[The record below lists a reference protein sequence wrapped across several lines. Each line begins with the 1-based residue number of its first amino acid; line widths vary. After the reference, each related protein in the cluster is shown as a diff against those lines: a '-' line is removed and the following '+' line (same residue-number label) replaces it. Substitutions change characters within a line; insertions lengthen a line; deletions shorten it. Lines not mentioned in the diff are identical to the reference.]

1 MILEHLSRRSSS
13 VPTNTLLLEI
23 GTEELPPKS
32 LNNLRKA
39 LQQNI
44 KAGLDQAELSHG
56 EVESFA
62 SPRRLGIL
70 VQDLADR
77 QPDQNLE
84 KRGPAVKS
92 AFDDDGEPTKALAGF
107 MRGCDVSDPS
117 QLDTITTNKGDY
129 LVYRATKNGLDLPSL
144 LEDLVGSALTGL
156 PVDRK
161 MRWGKSRLEFVRPVQ
176 WLVCLYGSS
185 VIPIQLLGKEAGNTS
200 SGHRFMSDGQFKI
213 ANANDYVEACREHY
227 VLADYTERKNLIREQ
242 IVELASQEKAHLEM
256 DEDLL
261 DEVTSLVEWPRALAG
276 GFDSS
281 FLNVPPEVLISAMKK
296 HQRYFHLVDNEGKL
310 VPRFIT
316 ISNIESLDSSQVVAG
331 NERVIRPRLAD
342 AAFFFEQDTRTTLEK
357 KSARLEN
364 VVFQADL
371 GTYAEKCHR
380 ISGLAAYIAQH
391 LGLDIN
397 TATRAGK
404 LCKADL
410 VSDMVGEFPDLQGTM
425 GSYYARHDK
434 EDEDVCTAIAE
445 HYRPTQSG
453 GILPTSGVASCVA
466 LADKIDSLIGI
477 FGINQPPTGSRDPFA
492 LRRQSL
498 GVIRICIEN
507 QLSLPLDDCL
517 IEASRL
523 YGKGFETANVSNYI
537 IERLTSYYQEQG
549 IPGDVVEAATNS
561 ASTSVNLL
569 EIDDVVRTLQAFRDG
584 PTAGSIVAANK
595 RVANLLKKAGPDD
608 LAGTFDSALATEEAE
623 IVLGRVLTEL
633 DLSKSK
639 GAGAKLEKLAVL
651 QEPVDHF
658 FDEVMVMAEDEKVR
672 KNRLG
677 LLQELRHRFL
687 EVADFSLLQ

>member
-1 MILEHLSRRSSS
+1 M
-13 VPTNTLLLEI
+13 PTNTLLLEV

-32 LNNLRKA
+32 LNNLREA

-44 KAGLDQAELSHG
+44 EAGLNQAELSHG
-56 EVESFA
+56 KVESFA
-62 SPRRLGIL
+62 TPRRLGIL
-70 VQDLADR
+70 VHDLADR
-77 QPDQNLE
+77 QPDQNVE

-107 MRGCDVSDPS
+107 MRGCDVADPS

-129 LVYRATKNGLDLPSL
+129 LVYRAIKSGLDLPSL
-144 LEDLVGSALTGL
+144 LEELLGSAVTAL
-156 PVDRK
+156 PVDRR

-185 VIPIQLLGKEAGNTS
+185 VIPIQLLGKEASNTS
-200 SGHRFMSDGQFKI
+200 SGHRFMSGGQFEITK
-213 ANANDYVEACREHY
+213 ANDYVELCRTNY
-227 VLADYTERKNLIREQ
+227 VLADFTERKNLIREQ
-242 IVELASQEKAHLEM
+242 VVDLAAREKAHLEI

-261 DEVTSLVEWPRALAG
+261 NEVTSLVEWPRALAG

-281 FLNVPPEVLISAMKK
+281 FLNVPPEVLISAMKE
-296 HQRYFHLVDNEGKL
+296 HQRYFHLVDNNGKL

-342 AAFFFEQDTRTTLEK
+342 AAFFFDQDTRTSLEQ

-371 GTYAEKCHR
+371 GTYAQKCDR
-380 ISGLAAYIAQH
+380 IAALAAYIAQQ
-391 LGLDIN
+391 LGSD
-397 TATRAGK
+397 TDAAKRAGK

-425 GSYYARHDK
+425 GSYYARHDN
-434 EDEDVCTAIAE
+434 EAEEVCIAIAQ

-453 GILPTSGVASCVA
+453 GILPTSDVASCVA
-466 LADKIDSLIGI
+466 LADKIDSLTGI

-498 GVIRICIEN
+498 GVIRICVEN
-507 QLSLPLDDCL
+507 QLNIPLNDCL
-517 IEASRL
+517 NEASRI
-523 YGKGFETANVSNYI
+523 YGRAFDTVNVSNYI
-537 IERLTSYYQEQG
+537 VERLTSYYQEQG

-569 EIDDVVRTLQAFRDG
+569 AIDDVVRTLQSFRNG
-584 PTAGSIVAANK
+584 PAAKSIVAANK
-595 RVANLLKKAGPDD
+595 RVANFLKKAGPSD
-608 LAGTFDSALATEEAE
+608 LASSFDASVATDEAE
-623 IVLGRVLTEL
+623 IALGRALNKL

-677 LLQELRHRFL
+677 LLQKLRQQFL

>member
-1 MILEHLSRRSSS
+1 
-13 VPTNTLLLEI
+13 VPTNTLLLEV

-32 LNNLRKA
+32 LNNLREA

-44 KAGLDQAELSHG
+44 EAGLNQAELSHG
-56 EVESFA
+56 KVESFA
-62 SPRRLGIL
+62 TPRRLGIL
-70 VQDLADR
+70 VHDLADR
-77 QPDQNLE
+77 QPDQNVE

-107 MRGCDVSDPS
+107 MRGCDVADPS

-129 LVYRATKNGLDLPSL
+129 LVYRAIKSGLDLPSL
-144 LEDLVGSALTGL
+144 LEELLGSAVTAL
-156 PVDRK
+156 PVDRR

-185 VIPIQLLGKEAGNTS
+185 VIPIQLLGKEASNTS
-200 SGHRFMSDGQFKI
+200 SGHRFMSGGQFEITK
-213 ANANDYVEACREHY
+213 ANDYVELCRTNY
-227 VLADYTERKNLIREQ
+227 VLADFTERKNLIREQ
-242 IVELASQEKAHLEM
+242 VVDLAAREKAHLEI

-261 DEVTSLVEWPRALAG
+261 NEVTSLVEWPRALAG

-281 FLNVPPEVLISAMKK
+281 FLNVPPEVLISAMKE
-296 HQRYFHLVDNEGKL
+296 HQRYFHLVDNNGKL

-342 AAFFFEQDTRTTLEK
+342 AAFFFDQDTRTSLEQ

-371 GTYAEKCHR
+371 GTYAQKCDR
-380 ISGLAAYIAQH
+380 IAALAAYIAQQ
-391 LGLDIN
+391 LGSD
-397 TATRAGK
+397 TDAAKRAGK

-434 EDEDVCTAIAE
+434 ETEEVCIAIAQ

-453 GILPTSGVASCVA
+453 GILPTSDVASCVA
-466 LADKIDSLIGI
+466 LADKIDSLTGI

-498 GVIRICIEN
+498 GVIRICVEN
-507 QLSLPLDDCL
+507 QLNIPLNDCL
-517 IEASRL
+517 NEASRI
-523 YGKGFETANVSNYI
+523 YGRAFDTVNVSNYI
-537 IERLTSYYQEQG
+537 VERLTSYYQEQG

-569 EIDDVVRTLQAFRDG
+569 AIDDVVRTLQSFRNG
-584 PTAGSIVAANK
+584 PAAKSIVAANK
-595 RVANLLKKAGPDD
+595 RVANFLKKAGPSD
-608 LAGTFDSALATEEAE
+608 LASSFDASVATDEAE
-623 IVLGRVLTEL
+623 IALGRALNKL

-677 LLQELRHRFL
+677 LLQKLRQQFL

>member
-1 MILEHLSRRSSS
+1 
-13 VPTNTLLLEI
+13 VPTNTLLLEV

-32 LNNLRKA
+32 LNNLREA

-44 KAGLDQAELSHG
+44 EAGLNQAELSHG
-56 EVESFA
+56 KVESFA
-62 SPRRLGIL
+62 TPRRLGIL
-70 VQDLADR
+70 VHDLADR
-77 QPDQNLE
+77 QPDQNVE

-107 MRGCDVSDPS
+107 MRGCDVADPS

-129 LVYRATKNGLDLPSL
+129 LVYRAIKSGLDLPSL
-144 LEDLVGSALTGL
+144 LEELLGSAVTAL
-156 PVDRK
+156 PVDRR

-185 VIPIQLLGKEAGNTS
+185 VIPIQLLGKEASNTS
-200 SGHRFMSDGQFKI
+200 SGHRFMSGGQFEITK
-213 ANANDYVEACREHY
+213 ANDYVELCRANY
-227 VLADYTERKNLIREQ
+227 VLADFTERKNLIREQ
-242 IVELASQEKAHLEM
+242 VVDLAAREKAHLEI

-261 DEVTSLVEWPRALAG
+261 NEVTSLVEWPRALAG

-281 FLNVPPEVLISAMKK
+281 FLNVPPEVLISAMKE
-296 HQRYFHLVDNEGKL
+296 HQRYFHLVDNNGKL

-342 AAFFFEQDTRTTLEK
+342 AAFFFDQDTRTSLEQ

-371 GTYAEKCHR
+371 GTYAQKCDR
-380 ISGLAAYIAQH
+380 IAALAAYIAQQ
-391 LGLDIN
+391 LGSD
-397 TATRAGK
+397 TDAAKRAGK

-434 EDEDVCTAIAE
+434 ETEEVCIAIAQ

-453 GILPTSGVASCVA
+453 GILPTSDVASCVA
-466 LADKIDSLIGI
+466 LADKIDSLTGI

-498 GVIRICIEN
+498 GVIRICVEN
-507 QLSLPLDDCL
+507 QLNIPLNDCL
-517 IEASRL
+517 NEASRI
-523 YGKGFETANVSNYI
+523 YGRAFDTVNVSNYI
-537 IERLTSYYQEQG
+537 VERLTSYYQEQG

-569 EIDDVVRTLQAFRDG
+569 AIDDVVRTLQSFRNG
-584 PTAGSIVAANK
+584 PAAKSIVAANK
-595 RVANLLKKAGPDD
+595 RVANFLKKAGPSD
-608 LAGTFDSALATEEAE
+608 LASSFDASVATDEAE
-623 IVLGRVLTEL
+623 IALGRALNKL

-677 LLQELRHRFL
+677 LLQKLRQQFL

>member
-1 MILEHLSRRSSS
+1 M
-13 VPTNTLLLEI
+13 PTNTLLLEV

-32 LNNLRKA
+32 LNNLREA

-44 KAGLDQAELSHG
+44 EAGLNQAELSHG
-56 EVESFA
+56 KVESFA
-62 SPRRLGIL
+62 TPRRLGIL
-70 VQDLADR
+70 VHDLADR
-77 QPDQNLE
+77 QPDQNVE

-107 MRGCDVSDPS
+107 MRGCDVADPS

-129 LVYRATKNGLDLPSL
+129 LVYRAIKSGLDLPSL
-144 LEDLVGSALTGL
+144 LEELLGSAVTAL
-156 PVDRK
+156 PVDRR

-185 VIPIQLLGKEAGNTS
+185 VIPIQLLGKEASNTS
-200 SGHRFMSDGQFKI
+200 SGHRFMSGGQFEITK
-213 ANANDYVEACREHY
+213 ANDYVELCRTNY
-227 VLADYTERKNLIREQ
+227 VLADFTERKNLIREQ
-242 IVELASQEKAHLEM
+242 VVDLAAREKAHLEI

-261 DEVTSLVEWPRALAG
+261 NEVTSLVEWPRALAG

-281 FLNVPPEVLISAMKK
+281 FLNVPPEVLISAMKE
-296 HQRYFHLVDNEGKL
+296 HQRYFHLVDNNGKL

-342 AAFFFEQDTRTTLEK
+342 AAFFFDQDTRTSLEQ

-371 GTYAEKCHR
+371 GTYAQKCDR
-380 ISGLAAYIAQH
+380 IAALAAYIAQQ
-391 LGLDIN
+391 LGSD
-397 TATRAGK
+397 TDAAKRAGK

-434 EDEDVCTAIAE
+434 ETEEVCIAIAQ

-453 GILPTSGVASCVA
+453 GILPTSDVASCVA
-466 LADKIDSLIGI
+466 LADKIDSLTGI

-498 GVIRICIEN
+498 GVIRICVEN
-507 QLSLPLDDCL
+507 QLNIPLNDCL
-517 IEASRL
+517 NEASRI
-523 YGKGFETANVSNYI
+523 YGRAFDTVNVSNYI
-537 IERLTSYYQEQG
+537 VERLTSYYQEQG

-569 EIDDVVRTLQAFRDG
+569 AIDDVVRTLQSFRNG
-584 PTAGSIVAANK
+584 PAAKSIVAANK
-595 RVANLLKKAGPDD
+595 RVANFLKTAGPSD
-608 LAGTFDSALATEEAE
+608 LASSFDASVATDEAE
-623 IVLGRVLTEL
+623 IALGRALNKL

-677 LLQELRHRFL
+677 LLQKLRQQFL

>member
-1 MILEHLSRRSSS
+1 MT
-13 VPTNTLLLEI
+13 TNTLLLEV

-32 LNNLRKA
+32 LNNLREA

-44 KAGLDQAELSHG
+44 EAGLNQAELSHG
-56 EVESFA
+56 KVESFA
-62 SPRRLGIL
+62 TPRRLGIL
-70 VQDLADR
+70 VHDLADR
-77 QPDQNLE
+77 QPDQNVE

-107 MRGCDVSDPS
+107 MRGCDVADPS

-129 LVYRATKNGLDLPSL
+129 LVYRAIKSGLDLPSL
-144 LEDLVGSALTGL
+144 LEELLGSAVTAL
-156 PVDRK
+156 PVDRR

-185 VIPIQLLGKEAGNTS
+185 VIPIQLLGKEASNTS
-200 SGHRFMSDGQFKI
+200 SGHRFMSGGQFEITK
-213 ANANDYVEACREHY
+213 ANDYVELCRTNY
-227 VLADYTERKNLIREQ
+227 VLADFTERKNLIREQ
-242 IVELASQEKAHLEM
+242 VVDLAAREKAHLEI

-261 DEVTSLVEWPRALAG
+261 NEVTSLVEWPRALAG

-281 FLNVPPEVLISAMKK
+281 FLNVPPEVLISAMKE
-296 HQRYFHLVDNEGKL
+296 HQRYFHLVDNNGKL

-342 AAFFFEQDTRTTLEK
+342 AAFFFDQDTRTSLEQ

-371 GTYAEKCHR
+371 GTYAQKCDR
-380 ISGLAAYIAQH
+380 IAALAAYIAQQ
-391 LGLDIN
+391 LGSD
-397 TATRAGK
+397 TDAAKRAGK

-434 EDEDVCTAIAE
+434 ETEEVCIAIAQ

-453 GILPTSGVASCVA
+453 GILPTSDVASCVA
-466 LADKIDSLIGI
+466 LADKIDSLTGI

-498 GVIRICIEN
+498 GVIRICVEN
-507 QLSLPLDDCL
+507 QLNIPLNDCL
-517 IEASRL
+517 NEASRI
-523 YGKGFETANVSNYI
+523 YGRAFDTVNVSNYI
-537 IERLTSYYQEQG
+537 VERLTSYYQEQG

-569 EIDDVVRTLQAFRDG
+569 AIDDVVRTLQSFRNG
-584 PTAGSIVAANK
+584 PAAKSIVAANK
-595 RVANLLKKAGPDD
+595 RVANFLKKAGPSD
-608 LAGTFDSALATEEAE
+608 LASSFDASVATDEAE
-623 IVLGRVLTEL
+623 IALGRALNKL

-677 LLQELRHRFL
+677 LLQKLRQQFL

>member
-1 MILEHLSRRSSS
+1 M
-13 VPTNTLLLEI
+13 PTNTLLLEV

-32 LNNLRKA
+32 LNNLREA

-44 KAGLDQAELSHG
+44 EAGLNQAELSHG
-56 EVESFA
+56 KVESFA
-62 SPRRLGIL
+62 TPRRLGIL
-70 VQDLADR
+70 VHDLADR
-77 QPDQNLE
+77 QPDQNVE

-107 MRGCDVSDPS
+107 MRGCDVADPS

-129 LVYRATKNGLDLPSL
+129 LVYRAIKSGLDLPSL
-144 LEDLVGSALTGL
+144 LEELLGSAVTAL
-156 PVDRK
+156 PVDRR

-185 VIPIQLLGKEAGNTS
+185 VIPIQLLGKEASNTS
-200 SGHRFMSDGQFKI
+200 SGHRFMSGGQFEITK
-213 ANANDYVEACREHY
+213 ANDYVELCRTNY
-227 VLADYTERKNLIREQ
+227 VLADFTERKNLIREQ
-242 IVELASQEKAHLEM
+242 VVDLAAREKAHLEI

-261 DEVTSLVEWPRALAG
+261 NEVTSLVEWPRALAG

-281 FLNVPPEVLISAMKK
+281 FLNVPPEVLISAMKE
-296 HQRYFHLVDNEGKL
+296 HQRYFHLVDNNGKL

-342 AAFFFEQDTRTTLEK
+342 AAFFFDQDTRTSLEQ

-371 GTYAEKCHR
+371 GTYAQKCDR
-380 ISGLAAYIAQH
+380 IAALAAYIAQQ
-391 LGLDIN
+391 LGSD
-397 TATRAGK
+397 TDAAKRAGK

-434 EDEDVCTAIAE
+434 ETEEVCIAIAQ

-453 GILPTSGVASCVA
+453 GILPTSDVASCVA
-466 LADKIDSLIGI
+466 LADKIDSLTGI

-498 GVIRICIEN
+498 GVIRICVEN
-507 QLSLPLDDCL
+507 QLNIPLNDCL
-517 IEASRL
+517 NEASRI
-523 YGKGFETANVSNYI
+523 YGRAFDTVNVSNYI
-537 IERLTSYYQEQG
+537 VERLTSYYQEQG

-569 EIDDVVRTLQAFRDG
+569 AIDDVVRTLQSFRNG
-584 PTAGSIVAANK
+584 PAAKSIVAANK
-595 RVANLLKKAGPDD
+595 RVANFLKKAGPSD
-608 LAGTFDSALATEEAE
+608 LASSFDASVATAEAE
-623 IVLGRVLTEL
+623 IALGRALNKL

-677 LLQELRHRFL
+677 LLQKLRQQFL

>member
-1 MILEHLSRRSSS
+1 
-13 VPTNTLLLEI
+13 VPTNTLLLEV

-32 LNNLRKA
+32 LNNLREA

-44 KAGLDQAELSHG
+44 EAGLNQAELSHG
-56 EVESFA
+56 KVESFA
-62 SPRRLGIL
+62 TPRRLGIL
-70 VQDLADR
+70 VHDLADR
-77 QPDQNLE
+77 QPDQNVE

-107 MRGCDVSDPS
+107 MRGCDVADPS

-129 LVYRATKNGLDLPSL
+129 LVYRAIKSGLDLPSL
-144 LEDLVGSALTGL
+144 LEELLGSAVTAL
-156 PVDRK
+156 PVDRR

-185 VIPIQLLGKEAGNTS
+185 VIPIQLLGKEASNTS
-200 SGHRFMSDGQFKI
+200 SGHRFMSGGQFEITK
-213 ANANDYVEACREHY
+213 ANDYVELCRTNY
-227 VLADYTERKNLIREQ
+227 VLADFTERKNLIREQ
-242 IVELASQEKAHLEM
+242 VVDLAAREKAHLEI

-261 DEVTSLVEWPRALAG
+261 NEVTSLVEWPRALAG

-281 FLNVPPEVLISAMKK
+281 FLNVPPEVLISAMKE
-296 HQRYFHLVDNEGKL
+296 HQRYFHLVDNNGKL

-342 AAFFFEQDTRTTLEK
+342 AAFFFDQDTRTSLEQ

-371 GTYAEKCHR
+371 GTYAQKCDR
-380 ISGLAAYIAQH
+380 IAALAAYIAQQ
-391 LGLDIN
+391 LGSD
-397 TATRAGK
+397 TDAAKRAGK

-425 GSYYARHDK
+425 GSYYARHDN
-434 EDEDVCTAIAE
+434 EAEEVCIAIAQ

-453 GILPTSGVASCVA
+453 GILPTSDVASCVA

-498 GVIRICIEN
+498 GVIRICVEN
-507 QLSLPLDDCL
+507 QLNIPLNDCL
-517 IEASRL
+517 NEASRI
-523 YGKGFETANVSNYI
+523 YGRAFDTVNVSNYI
-537 IERLTSYYQEQG
+537 VERLTSYYQEQG

-569 EIDDVVRTLQAFRDG
+569 AIDDVVRTLQSFRNG
-584 PTAGSIVAANK
+584 PAAKSIVAANK
-595 RVANLLKKAGPDD
+595 RVANFLKKAGPSD
-608 LAGTFDSALATEEAE
+608 LASSFDASVATDEAE
-623 IVLGRVLTEL
+623 IALGRALNKL

-677 LLQELRHRFL
+677 LLQKLRQQFL

>member
-1 MILEHLSRRSSS
+1 
-13 VPTNTLLLEI
+13 VPTNTLLLEV

-32 LNNLRKA
+32 LNNLREA

-44 KAGLDQAELSHG
+44 AAGLNQAELSHG
-56 EVESFA
+56 QVESFA
-62 SPRRLGIL
+62 TPRRLGIL
-70 VQDLADR
+70 VHDLVDG
-77 QPDQNLE
+77 QPDQNVE

-107 MRGCDVSDPS
+107 MRGCDVADPS

-129 LVYRATKNGLDLPSL
+129 LVYRATKRGLDLTSL
-144 LEDLVGSALTGL
+144 LEGLLGSALTAL
-156 PVDRK
+156 PVDRR
-161 MRWGKSRLEFVRPVQ
+161 MRWGKSRLEFVRPVK

-185 VIPIQLLGKEAGNTS
+185 VIPIQLLGKQASNTS
-200 SGHRFMSDGQFKI
+200 SGHRFMSGGQFEITK
-213 ANANDYVEACREHY
+213 ANDYVELCRKNY
-227 VLADYTERKNLIREQ
+227 VVADFNERKNLIRKQ
-242 IVELASQEKAHLEM
+242 VVKLASQEKAHLEI

-261 DEVTSLVEWPRALAG
+261 NEVTSLVEWPRALAG

-281 FLNVPPEVLISAMKK
+281 FLNVPPEVLISAMKE
-296 HQRYFHLVDNEGKL
+296 HQRYFHLVDNNGKL

-342 AAFFFEQDTRTTLEK
+342 AAFFFEQDTRTSLEK
-357 KSARLEN
+357 KFARLEN

-380 ISGLAAYIAQH
+380 IAALSAYIARQ
-391 LGLDIN
+391 LGSDTD

-425 GSYYARHDK
+425 GSYYARHDN
-434 EDEDVCTAIAE
+434 EAEEVCIAIAQ

-453 GILPTSGVASCVA
+453 GILPTSDVASSVA

-507 QLSLPLDDCL
+507 QLDIPLNDCL
-517 IEASRL
+517 TEASRL
-523 YGKGFETANVSNYI
+523 YGRGFDTVNVSNYI
-537 IERLTSYYQEQG
+537 VERLTSYYQEQG

-569 EIDDVVRTLQAFRDG
+569 EIDDVVRTLQSFRNG
-584 PTAGSIVAANK
+584 PAARSIVAANK
-595 RVANLLKKAGPDD
+595 RVTNFLKKAGSND
-608 LAGTFDSALATEEAE
+608 LGSSFDATVATDEAE
-623 IVLGRVLTEL
+623 IALGRALTEL

-677 LLQELRHRFL
+677 LLRKLRQQFL

>member
-1 MILEHLSRRSSS
+1 M
-13 VPTNTLLLEI
+13 PTNTLLLEV

-32 LNNLRKA
+32 LNNLREA

-44 KAGLDQAELSHG
+44 EAGLNQAELSHG
-56 EVESFA
+56 KVESFA
-62 SPRRLGIL
+62 TPRRLGIL
-70 VQDLADR
+70 VHDLADR
-77 QPDQNLE
+77 QPDQNVE

-107 MRGCDVSDPS
+107 MRGCDVADPS

-129 LVYRATKNGLDLPSL
+129 LVYRAIKSGLDLPSL
-144 LEDLVGSALTGL
+144 LEELLGSAVTAL
-156 PVDRK
+156 PVDRR

-185 VIPIQLLGKEAGNTS
+185 VIPIQLLGKEASNTS
-200 SGHRFMSDGQFKI
+200 SGHRFMSGGQFEITK
-213 ANANDYVEACREHY
+213 ANDYVELCRTNY
-227 VLADYTERKNLIREQ
+227 VLADFTERKNLIREQ
-242 IVELASQEKAHLEM
+242 VVDLAAREKAHLEI

-261 DEVTSLVEWPRALAG
+261 NEVTSLVEWPRALAG

-281 FLNVPPEVLISAMKK
+281 FLNVPPEVLISAMKE
-296 HQRYFHLVDNEGKL
+296 HQRYFHLVDNNGKL

-342 AAFFFEQDTRTTLEK
+342 AAFFFDQDTRTSLEQ

-371 GTYAEKCHR
+371 GTYAQKCDR
-380 ISGLAAYIAQH
+380 IAALAAYIAQQ
-391 LGLDIN
+391 LGSD
-397 TATRAGK
+397 TDAAKRAGK

-434 EDEDVCTAIAE
+434 ETEEVCIAIAQ

-453 GILPTSGVASCVA
+453 GILPTSDVASCVA
-466 LADKIDSLIGI
+466 LADKIDSLTGI

-498 GVIRICIEN
+498 GVIRICVEN
-507 QLSLPLDDCL
+507 QLNIPLNDCL
-517 IEASRL
+517 NEASRI
-523 YGKGFETANVSNYI
+523 YGRAFDTVNVSNYI
-537 IERLTSYYQEQG
+537 VERLTSYYQEQG

-569 EIDDVVRTLQAFRDG
+569 AIDDVVRTLQSFRNG
-584 PTAGSIVAANK
+584 PAAKSIVAANK
-595 RVANLLKKAGPDD
+595 RVANFLKKAGPSD
-608 LAGTFDSALATEEAE
+608 LASSFDATVATDEAE
-623 IVLGRVLTEL
+623 IALGRALNKL

-677 LLQELRHRFL
+677 LLQKLRQQFL

>member
-1 MILEHLSRRSSS
+1 M
-13 VPTNTLLLEI
+13 PTNTLLLEV

-32 LNNLRKA
+32 LNNLREA

-44 KAGLDQAELSHG
+44 EAGLNQAELSHG
-56 EVESFA
+56 KVESFA
-62 SPRRLGIL
+62 TPRRLGIL
-70 VQDLADR
+70 VHDLADR
-77 QPDQNLE
+77 QPDQNVE

-107 MRGCDVSDPS
+107 MRGCDVADPS

-129 LVYRATKNGLDLPSL
+129 LVYRAIKSGLDLPSL
-144 LEDLVGSALTGL
+144 LEELLGSAVTAL
-156 PVDRK
+156 PVDRR

-185 VIPIQLLGKEAGNTS
+185 VIPIQLLGKEASNTS
-200 SGHRFMSDGQFKI
+200 SGHRFMSGGQFEITK
-213 ANANDYVEACREHY
+213 ANDYVELCRTNY
-227 VLADYTERKNLIREQ
+227 VLADFTERKNLIREQ
-242 IVELASQEKAHLEM
+242 VVDLAAREKAHLEI

-261 DEVTSLVEWPRALAG
+261 NEVTSLVEWPRALAG

-281 FLNVPPEVLISAMKK
+281 FLNVPPEVLISAMKE
-296 HQRYFHLVDNEGKL
+296 HQRYFHLVDNNGKL

-342 AAFFFEQDTRTTLEK
+342 AAFFFDQDTRTSLEQ

-371 GTYAEKCHR
+371 GTYAQKCDR
-380 ISGLAAYIAQH
+380 IAALAAYIAQQ
-391 LGLDIN
+391 LGSD
-397 TATRAGK
+397 TDAAKRAGK

-434 EDEDVCTAIAE
+434 ETEEVCIAIAQ

-453 GILPTSGVASCVA
+453 GILPTSDVASCVA
-466 LADKIDSLIGI
+466 LADKIDSLTGI

-498 GVIRICIEN
+498 GVIRICVEN
-507 QLSLPLDDCL
+507 QLNIPLNDCL
-517 IEASRL
+517 NEASRI
-523 YGKGFETANVSNYI
+523 YGRAFDTVNVSNYI
-537 IERLTSYYQEQG
+537 VERLTSYYQEQG

-569 EIDDVVRTLQAFRDG
+569 AIDDVVRTLQSFRNG
-584 PTAGSIVAANK
+584 PAAKSIVAANK
-595 RVANLLKKAGPDD
+595 RVANFLKKAGPSD
-608 LAGTFDSALATEEAE
+608 LASSFDASVATDEAE
-623 IVLGRVLTEL
+623 IALGRALNKL

-639 GAGAKLEKLAVL
+639 GAGAKLEKRAVL

-677 LLQELRHRFL
+677 LLQKLRQQFL

>member
-1 MILEHLSRRSSS
+1 M
-13 VPTNTLLLEI
+13 PTNTLLLEV

-32 LNNLRKA
+32 LNNLREA

-44 KAGLDQAELSHG
+44 EAGLNRAELSHG
-56 EVESFA
+56 QVESFA
-62 SPRRLGIL
+62 TPRRLGIL
-70 VQDLADR
+70 VHDLADR
-77 QPDQNLE
+77 QPDQNIE

-107 MRGCDVSDPS
+107 MRGCDVADPS

-129 LVYRATKNGLDLPSL
+129 LVYRAIKSGLDLPSL
-144 LEDLVGSALTGL
+144 LEELLGAALTAL
-156 PVDRK
+156 PVDRR

-185 VIPIQLLGKEAGNTS
+185 VIPIQLLGKEASNTS
-200 SGHRFMSDGQFKI
+200 SGHRFMSAGQFEITK
-213 ANANDYVEACREHY
+213 ANDYVELCRKNY
-227 VLADYTERKNLIREQ
+227 VLADFTERKNLIREQ
-242 IVELASQEKAHLEM
+242 VVDLASQEKAHLEM

-261 DEVTSLVEWPRALAG
+261 NEVTSLVEWPRALAG

-281 FLNVPPEVLISAMKK
+281 FLNVPPEVLISAMKE
-296 HQRYFHLVDNEGKL
+296 HQRYFHLVDNNGKL
-310 VPRFIT
+310 APRFIT
-316 ISNIESLDSSQVVAG
+316 IANIESLDSSQVVAG

-342 AAFFFEQDTRTTLEK
+342 AAFFFDQDTRTSLEQ
-357 KSARLEN
+357 KSARLKN

-371 GTYAEKCHR
+371 GTYAEKCDR
-380 ISGLAAYIAQH
+380 IAALAAYIAQQ
-391 LGLDIN
+391 LGSDTD
-397 TATRAGK
+397 TAKRAGK

-425 GSYYARHDK
+425 GSYYARHDN
-434 EDEDVCTAIAE
+434 ETEEVCIAIAQ

-498 GVIRICIEN
+498 GVIRICVEN
-507 QLSLPLDDCL
+507 QLNIPLNDCL
-517 IEASRL
+517 NEASRI
-523 YGKGFETANVSNYI
+523 YGRGFDTVNVSNYI
-537 IERLTSYYQEQG
+537 VERLTSYYQEQG

-569 EIDDVVRTLQAFRDG
+569 AIDDVVRTLQSFRNG
-584 PTAGSIVAANK
+584 PAAKSIVAANK
-595 RVANLLKKAGPDD
+595 RVANFLKKAGPSD
-608 LAGTFDSALATEEAE
+608 LASSFDASVATDEAE
-623 IVLGRVLTEL
+623 IALGRALTEL

-677 LLQELRHRFL
+677 LLLKLRQQFL

>member
-1 MILEHLSRRSSS
+1 M
-13 VPTNTLLLEI
+13 PNNNLLLEL

-32 LNNLRKA
+32 LNNLRQT

-44 KAGLDQAELSHG
+44 ESRLGQAELAHG
-56 EVESFA
+56 KIESFA
-62 SPRRLGIL
+62 TPRRLAIL
-70 VQDLADR
+70 IHDLADR
-77 QPDQNLE
+77 QPDQNVE

-92 AFDDDGEPTKALAGF
+92 AFEANGEATKALAGF
-107 MRGCDVSDPS
+107 MRGCGVADPS
-117 QLDTITTNKGDY
+117 QLDTITTDKGDY
-129 LVYRATKNGLDLPSL
+129 LVYRATKRGLELASL
-144 LEDLVGSALTGL
+144 LEELVDAALTAL
-156 PVDRK
+156 PVARR

-185 VIPIQLLGKEAGNTS
+185 VIPIQLFGKEAGNTS
-200 SGHRFMSDGQFKI
+200 SGHRFMSAGQFNI
-213 ANANDYVEACREHY
+213 ATANDYVEACRGNY
-227 VLADYTERKNLIREQ
+227 VLADFNERKNLIREQ
-242 IVELASQEKAHLEM
+242 IVELASSEGAHLQV
-256 DEDLL
+256 DEALL

-281 FLNVPPEVLISAMKK
+281 FLKVPPEVLISAMKE
-296 HQRYFHLVDNEGKL
+296 HQRYFHLVDNNGEL

-342 AAFFFEQDTRTTLEK
+342 AAFFFEQDTRTSLQEK
-357 KSARLEN
+357 FARLEA

-380 ISGLAAYIAQH
+380 ISGLAAFIAQQ
-391 LGLDIN
+391 LGLDTN
-397 TATRAGK
+397 AASRAGK

-425 GSYYARHDK
+425 GGYYARHDK
-434 EDEDVCTAIAE
+434 EADDVSIAIAE

-453 GILPTSGVASCVA
+453 GILPTTGVASCVA

-477 FGINQPPTGSRDPFA
+477 FGINQPPTGSRDPFT

-507 QLSLPLDDCL
+507 QLSIPLENCL

-523 YGKGFETANVSNYI
+523 HGKGFDTAKVSSYI
-537 IERLTSYYQEQG
+537 IERLAGYYREQG
-549 IPGDVVEAATNS
+549 ISGDVVEAATNS
-561 ASTSVNLL
+561 ASTAVNLL
-569 EIDDVVRTLQAFRDG
+569 EIDDVVRTLQTFRNG

-595 RVANLLKKAGPDD
+595 RIANLLKKAESTD
-608 LAGTFDSALATEEAE
+608 LLGSFDPTLATDDAE
-623 IVLGRVLTEL
+623 IVLGRLLAQL
-633 DLSKSK
+633 DLSQSK

-651 QEPVDHF
+651 QEPVDNF
-658 FDEVMVMAEDEKVR
+658 FDQVMVMVEDAKVR
-672 KNRLG
+672 QNRLG
-677 LLQELRHRFL
+677 LLQELRHQFL

>member
-1 MILEHLSRRSSS
+1 M
-13 VPTNTLLLEI
+13 PTNTLLLEV

-32 LNNLRKA
+32 LNNLREA

-44 KAGLDQAELSHG
+44 EAGLNQAELSHG
-56 EVESFA
+56 QVESFA
-62 SPRRLGIL
+62 TPRRLGIL
-70 VQDLADR
+70 VHDLADR
-77 QPDQNLE
+77 QPDQKVE

-92 AFDDDGEPTKALAGF
+92 AFDDDGEPTRALAGF
-107 MRGCDVSDPS
+107 MRGCDVADPS

-129 LVYRATKNGLDLPSL
+129 LVYRAIKNGLDLPSL
-144 LEDLVGSALTGL
+144 LEELLGSALTAL
-156 PVDRK
+156 PVDRR

-185 VIPIQLLGKEAGNTS
+185 VIPIKLLGKEASNTS
-200 SGHRFMSDGQFKI
+200 SGHRFMSGGQFVITK
-213 ANANDYVEACREHY
+213 ANDYVELCRKNY
-227 VLADYTERKNLIREQ
+227 VLADFTERKNLIREQ
-242 IVELASQEKAHLEM
+242 VVDLATREKAHLEI

-261 DEVTSLVEWPRALAG
+261 NEVTSLVEWPRALAG

-281 FLNVPPEVLISAMKK
+281 FLNVPPEVLISAMKE
-296 HQRYFHLVDNEGKL
+296 HQRYFHLVDNNGKL

-342 AAFFFEQDTRTTLEK
+342 AAFFFDQDTRTSLEQ
-357 KSARLEN
+357 KSARLKN

-371 GTYAEKCHR
+371 GTYAEKCDR
-380 ISGLAAYIAQH
+380 IAALAACIAQQI
-391 LGLDIN
+391 GSDPD
-397 TATRAGK
+397 AAKRAGK

-425 GSYYARHDK
+425 GSYYARHDN
-434 EDEDVCTAIAE
+434 EAEEVCIAIAQ

-453 GILPTSGVASCVA
+453 GILPTSDVASCVA

-498 GVIRICIEN
+498 GVIRICVEN
-507 QLSLPLDDCL
+507 QLNIPLNDCL
-517 IEASRL
+517 NEASRI
-523 YGKGFETANVSNYI
+523 YGRGFDTVNVSNYI
-537 IERLTSYYQEQG
+537 VERLTSYYQEQG

-561 ASTSVNLL
+561 ASASVNLL
-569 EIDDVVRTLQAFRDG
+569 AIDDVVRTLQSFRNG
-584 PTAGSIVAANK
+584 PAAKSIVAANK
-595 RVANLLKKAGPDD
+595 RVANFLKKAGPSD
-608 LAGTFDSALATEEAE
+608 LASSFDASVATDEAE
-623 IVLGRVLTEL
+623 IALGRALTEL

-677 LLQELRHRFL
+677 LLQKLRQQFL

>member
-1 MILEHLSRRSSS
+1 M
-13 VPTNTLLLEI
+13 PTNTLLLEV

-32 LNNLRKA
+32 LNNLREA

-44 KAGLDQAELSHG
+44 EAGLNQAELSHG
-56 EVESFA
+56 KVESFA
-62 SPRRLGIL
+62 TPRRLGIL
-70 VQDLADR
+70 VHDLADR
-77 QPDQNLE
+77 QPDQNVE

-107 MRGCDVSDPS
+107 MRGCDVADPS

-129 LVYRATKNGLDLPSL
+129 LVYRAIKSGLDLPSL
-144 LEDLVGSALTGL
+144 LEELLGSAVTAL
-156 PVDRK
+156 PVDRR

-185 VIPIQLLGKEAGNTS
+185 VIPIQLLGKEASNTS
-200 SGHRFMSDGQFKI
+200 SGHRFMSGGQFEITK
-213 ANANDYVEACREHY
+213 ANDYVELCRTNY
-227 VLADYTERKNLIREQ
+227 VLADFTERKNLIREQ
-242 IVELASQEKAHLEM
+242 VVDLAAREKAHLEI

-261 DEVTSLVEWPRALAG
+261 NEVTSLVEWPRALAG

-281 FLNVPPEVLISAMKK
+281 FLNVPPEVLISAMKE
-296 HQRYFHLVDNEGKL
+296 HQRYFHLVDNNGKL
-310 VPRFIT
+310 VPRLIT

-342 AAFFFEQDTRTTLEK
+342 AAFFFDQDTRTSLEQ

-371 GTYAEKCHR
+371 GTYAQKCDR
-380 ISGLAAYIAQH
+380 IAALAAYIAQQ
-391 LGLDIN
+391 LGSD
-397 TATRAGK
+397 TDAAKRAGK

-434 EDEDVCTAIAE
+434 ETEEVCIAIAQ

-453 GILPTSGVASCVA
+453 GILPTSDVASCVA
-466 LADKIDSLIGI
+466 LADKIDSLTGI

-498 GVIRICIEN
+498 GVIRICVEN
-507 QLSLPLDDCL
+507 QLNIPLNDCL
-517 IEASRL
+517 NEASRI
-523 YGKGFETANVSNYI
+523 YGRAFDTVNVSNYI
-537 IERLTSYYQEQG
+537 VERLTSYYQEQG

-569 EIDDVVRTLQAFRDG
+569 AIDDVVRTLQSFRNG
-584 PTAGSIVAANK
+584 PAAKSIVAANK
-595 RVANLLKKAGPDD
+595 RVANFLKKAGPSD
-608 LAGTFDSALATEEAE
+608 LASSFDASVATDEAE
-623 IVLGRVLTEL
+623 IALGRALNKL

-677 LLQELRHRFL
+677 LLQKLRQQFL

>member
-1 MILEHLSRRSSS
+1 M
-13 VPTNTLLLEI
+13 PTNTLLLEV

-32 LNNLRKA
+32 LNNLREA

-44 KAGLDQAELSHG
+44 EAGLNQAELSHG
-56 EVESFA
+56 QVESFA
-62 SPRRLGIL
+62 TPRRLGIL
-70 VQDLADR
+70 VHDLADR
-77 QPDQNLE
+77 QPDQNVE

-107 MRGCDVSDPS
+107 MRGCDVADPS

-129 LVYRATKNGLDLPSL
+129 LVYRAIKSGLDLPSL
-144 LEDLVGSALTGL
+144 LEELLGSALTAL
-156 PVDRK
+156 PVDRR

-185 VIPIQLLGKEAGNTS
+185 IIPIQLLGKEASNTS
-200 SGHRFMSDGQFKI
+200 SGHRFMSGGQFEITK
-213 ANANDYVEACREHY
+213 ANDYVELCRKNY
-227 VLADYTERKNLIREQ
+227 VLADFTERKNLIREQ
-242 IVELASQEKAHLEM
+242 VVDLASQENAHLEI

-261 DEVTSLVEWPRALAG
+261 NEVTSLVEWPRALAG

-281 FLNVPPEVLISAMKK
+281 FLNVPPEVLISAMKE
-296 HQRYFHLVDNEGKL
+296 HQRYFHLVDNNGKL

-342 AAFFFEQDTRTTLEK
+342 AAFFFDQDTRTSLEQ

-371 GTYAEKCHR
+371 GTYAEKCDR
-380 ISGLAAYIAQH
+380 IAALAAYIAQQ
-391 LGLDIN
+391 LGSD
-397 TATRAGK
+397 TDAAKRAGK

-425 GSYYARHDK
+425 GSYYARHDN
-434 EDEDVCTAIAE
+434 EAEEVCIAIAQ

-453 GILPTSGVASCVA
+453 GILPTSDVASCVA

-477 FGINQPPTGSRDPFA
+477 FGINQSPTGSRDPFA

-498 GVIRICIEN
+498 GVIRICVEN
-507 QLSLPLDDCL
+507 RLNIPLNDCL
-517 IEASRL
+517 NEASSL
-523 YGKGFETANVSNYI
+523 YGRAFDTVNVSNYI
-537 IERLTSYYQEQG
+537 VERLTSYYQEQG

-569 EIDDVVRTLQAFRDG
+569 EIDDVVRTLQSFRNG
-584 PTAGSIVAANK
+584 PAAKSIVAANK
-595 RVANLLKKAGPDD
+595 RVANFLKKAGPSD
-608 LAGTFDSALATEEAE
+608 LASSFDATVATDEAE
-623 IVLGRVLTEL
+623 IALGRALNKL

-677 LLQELRHRFL
+677 LLQKLRQQFL

>member
-1 MILEHLSRRSSS
+1 M
-13 VPTNTLLLEI
+13 PTNTLLLEV

-32 LNNLRKA
+32 LNNLREA

-44 KAGLDQAELSHG
+44 EAGLNQAELSHG
-56 EVESFA
+56 KVESFA
-62 SPRRLGIL
+62 TPRRLGIL
-70 VQDLADR
+70 VHDLADR
-77 QPDQNLE
+77 QPDQNVE

-107 MRGCDVSDPS
+107 MRGCDVADPS

-129 LVYRATKNGLDLPSL
+129 LVYRAIKSGLDLPSL
-144 LEDLVGSALTGL
+144 LEELLGSAVTAL
-156 PVDRK
+156 PVDRR

-185 VIPIQLLGKEAGNTS
+185 VIPIQLLGKEASNTS
-200 SGHRFMSDGQFKI
+200 SGHRFMSGGQFEITK
-213 ANANDYVEACREHY
+213 ANDYVELCRANY
-227 VLADYTERKNLIREQ
+227 VLADFTERKNLIREQ
-242 IVELASQEKAHLEM
+242 VVDLAAREKAHLEI

-261 DEVTSLVEWPRALAG
+261 NEVTSLVEWPRALAG

-281 FLNVPPEVLISAMKK
+281 FLNVPPEVLISAMKE
-296 HQRYFHLVDNEGKL
+296 HQRYFHLVDNNGKL

-342 AAFFFEQDTRTTLEK
+342 AAFFFDQDTRTSLEQ

-371 GTYAEKCHR
+371 GTYAQKCDR
-380 ISGLAAYIAQH
+380 IAALAAYIAQQ
-391 LGLDIN
+391 LGSD
-397 TATRAGK
+397 TDAAKRAGK

-434 EDEDVCTAIAE
+434 ETEEVCIAIAQ

-453 GILPTSGVASCVA
+453 GILPTSDVASCVA
-466 LADKIDSLIGI
+466 LADKIDSLTGI

-498 GVIRICIEN
+498 GVIRICVEN
-507 QLSLPLDDCL
+507 QLNIPLNDCL
-517 IEASRL
+517 NEASRI
-523 YGKGFETANVSNYI
+523 YGRAFDTVNVSNYI
-537 IERLTSYYQEQG
+537 VERLTSYYQEQG

-569 EIDDVVRTLQAFRDG
+569 AIDDVVRTLQSFRNG
-584 PTAGSIVAANK
+584 PAAKSIVAANK
-595 RVANLLKKAGPDD
+595 RVANFLKKAGPSD
-608 LAGTFDSALATEEAE
+608 LASSFDASVATDEAE
-623 IVLGRVLTEL
+623 IALGRALNKL

-677 LLQELRHRFL
+677 LLQKLRQQFL

>member
-1 MILEHLSRRSSS
+1 M
-13 VPTNTLLLEI
+13 PTNTLLLEV

-32 LNNLRKA
+32 LNNLREA

-44 KAGLDQAELSHG
+44 EAGLNQAELSHG
-56 EVESFA
+56 KVESFA
-62 SPRRLGIL
+62 TPRRLGIL
-70 VQDLADR
+70 VHDLADR
-77 QPDQNLE
+77 QPDQNVE

-107 MRGCDVSDPS
+107 MRGCDVADPS

-129 LVYRATKNGLDLPSL
+129 LVYRAIKSGLDLPSL
-144 LEDLVGSALTGL
+144 LEELLGSAVTAL
-156 PVDRK
+156 PVDRR

-185 VIPIQLLGKEAGNTS
+185 VIPIQLLGKEASNTS
-200 SGHRFMSDGQFKI
+200 SGHRFMSGGQFEITK
-213 ANANDYVEACREHY
+213 ANDYVELCRTNY
-227 VLADYTERKNLIREQ
+227 VLADFTERKNLIREQ
-242 IVELASQEKAHLEM
+242 VVDLAAREKAHLEI

-261 DEVTSLVEWPRALAG
+261 NEVTSLVEWPRALAG

-281 FLNVPPEVLISAMKK
+281 FLNVPPEVLISAMKE
-296 HQRYFHLVDNEGKL
+296 HQRYFHLVDNNGKL
-310 VPRFIT
+310 VPRLIT

-342 AAFFFEQDTRTTLEK
+342 AAFFFDQDTRTSLEQ

-371 GTYAEKCHR
+371 GTYAEKCDR
-380 ISGLAAYIAQH
+380 IAALAAYIAQQ
-391 LGLDIN
+391 LGSD
-397 TATRAGK
+397 TDAAKRAGK

-434 EDEDVCTAIAE
+434 ETEEVCIAIAQ

-453 GILPTSGVASCVA
+453 GILPTSDVASCVA
-466 LADKIDSLIGI
+466 LADKIDSLTGI

-498 GVIRICIEN
+498 GVIRICVEN
-507 QLSLPLDDCL
+507 QLNIPLNDCL
-517 IEASRL
+517 NEASRI
-523 YGKGFETANVSNYI
+523 YGRAFDTVNVSNYI
-537 IERLTSYYQEQG
+537 VERLTSYYQEQG

-569 EIDDVVRTLQAFRDG
+569 AIDDVVRTLQSFRNG
-584 PTAGSIVAANK
+584 PAAKSIVAANK
-595 RVANLLKKAGPDD
+595 RVANFLKKAGPSD
-608 LAGTFDSALATEEAE
+608 LASSFDASVATDEAE
-623 IVLGRVLTEL
+623 IALGRALNKL

-677 LLQELRHRFL
+677 LLQKLRQQFL

>member
-1 MILEHLSRRSSS
+1 M
-13 VPTNTLLLEI
+13 PTNTLLLEV

-32 LNNLRKA
+32 LNNLREA

-44 KAGLDQAELSHG
+44 EAGLNRAELSHG
-56 EVESFA
+56 QVESFA
-62 SPRRLGIL
+62 TPRRLGIL
-70 VQDLADR
+70 VHDLADR
-77 QPDQNLE
+77 QPDQNVE

-107 MRGCDVSDPS
+107 MRGCDVADPS

-129 LVYRATKNGLDLPSL
+129 LVYRAIKSGLDLPSL
-144 LEDLVGSALTGL
+144 LEELLGAALTAL
-156 PVDRK
+156 PVDRR

-185 VIPIQLLGKEAGNTS
+185 VIPIQLLGKEASNTS
-200 SGHRFMSDGQFKI
+200 SGHRFMSGGQFKI
-213 ANANDYVEACREHY
+213 TKANDYVELCRKNY
-227 VLADYTERKNLIREQ
+227 VLADFTERKNLIREQ
-242 IVELASQEKAHLEM
+242 VVDLASQEKAHLEM

-261 DEVTSLVEWPRALAG
+261 NEVTSLVEWPRALAG

-281 FLNVPPEVLISAMKK
+281 FLNVPPEVLISAMKE
-296 HQRYFHLVDNEGKL
+296 HQRYFHLVDNNGKL

-342 AAFFFEQDTRTTLEK
+342 AAFFFDQDTRTSLEQ

-371 GTYAEKCHR
+371 GTYAEKCDR
-380 ISGLAAYIAQH
+380 IAALAAYIAQQ
-391 LGLDIN
+391 LGSD
-397 TATRAGK
+397 TDAAKRAGK

-425 GSYYARHDK
+425 GSYYARHDN
-434 EDEDVCTAIAE
+434 EAEEVCIAIAQ

-453 GILPTSGVASCVA
+453 GILPTSDVASCVA

-498 GVIRICIEN
+498 GVIRICVEN
-507 QLSLPLDDCL
+507 QLNIPLNDCL
-517 IEASRL
+517 NEASRI
-523 YGKGFETANVSNYI
+523 YGRGFDTAKVSNYI
-537 IERLTSYYQEQG
+537 VERLTSYYQEQG

-569 EIDDVVRTLQAFRDG
+569 DIDDVVRTLQSFRNG
-584 PTAGSIVAANK
+584 PAAKSIVAANK
-595 RVANLLKKAGPDD
+595 RVANFLKKAGPSD
-608 LAGTFDSALATEEAE
+608 LASSFDATVATDEAE
-623 IVLGRVLTEL
+623 IALGRALTEL

-677 LLQELRHRFL
+677 LLQKLRQQFL
-687 EVADFSLLQ
+687 EIADFSLLQ